1 MPLLVIGN
9 KNYSSWSLR
18 PWLLLRHFGVA
29 FDELRLKLD
38 TPEFHAEI
46 DKWSLTRTVP
56 VLHDDGL
63 VVPDSLAICEYANE
77 RWLDGRGWPAD
88 LRTRAKA
95 RAAAAEMHSGFR
107 ALRTQLPMNC
117 RRQPDNYRWDAN
129 AQADMDRIQQ
139 LWGELRSEH
148 ADQGALQGSD
158 FLCGSFGI
166 VDAMFA
172 PVVMRFIGYGVALD
186 DNATRYVEA
195 ITALPAMREWRAAAE
210 AEPEHI
216 AATDNLVQA

>member
-38 TPEFHAEI
+38 TPEFHADI
-46 DKWSLTRTVP
+46 GRWSPTRTVP

-63 VVPDSLAICEYANE
+63 VVPDSLAICEYVNE

-88 LRTRAKA
+88 LRARAKA

-117 RRQPDNYRWDAN
+117 RRKPDAYRWDAQ
-129 AQADMDRIQQ
+129 AQADIDRIQQ
-139 LWGELRSEH
+139 LWRELRDEFA
-148 ADQGALQGSD
+148 ADGALQTGD
-158 FLCGSFGI
+158 FLCGGFSI

-172 PVVMRFIGYGVALD
+172 PVVMRFLGYGVALD
-186 DNATRYVEA
+186 DNARRYVDA
-195 ITALPAMREWRAAAE
+195 MTTLPALREWRAAAE
-210 AEPEHI
+210 VEAERLE
-216 AATDNLVQA
+216 ATDNVAA

>member
-29 FDELRLKLD
+29 FDELRLNLD
-38 TPEFHAEI
+38 TPEFFAEI
-46 DKWSLTRTVP
+46 DRWSPTRTVP
-56 VLHDDGL
+56 ALHDDGL
-63 VVPDSLAICEYANE
+63 VIPDSLAICEYANE

-88 LRTRAKA
+88 LSVRAQA

-107 ALRTQLPMNC
+107 ALRLQLPMNC
-117 RRQPDNYRWDAN
+117 RRQPDGYGWDAD

-139 LWGELRSEH
+139 IWRELRAEH
-148 ADQGALQGSD
+148 AAAGE
-158 FLCGSFGI
+158 FLCGGFSI

-172 PVVMRFIGYGVALD
+172 PVVMRFLGYGVALD
-186 DNATRYVEA
+186 DNARRYVETM
-195 ITALPAMREWRAAAE
+195 TALPALREWRAAA
-210 AEPEHI
+210 AIEPERI
-216 AATDNLVQA
+216 EATDALVQA